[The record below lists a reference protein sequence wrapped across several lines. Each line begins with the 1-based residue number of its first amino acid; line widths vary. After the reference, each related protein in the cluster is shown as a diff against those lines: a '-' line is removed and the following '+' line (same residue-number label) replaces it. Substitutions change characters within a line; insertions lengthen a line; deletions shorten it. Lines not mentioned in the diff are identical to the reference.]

1 MSKGKLVFSVI
12 LLWLGRFSVLVV
24 GTDEESGGLMLISSI
39 HSNTQANSLLLS
51 CCRSFSQHVNS
62 NVSSSKLDFREL
74 CFGLVGL
81 QGALFW
87 FSRTSGS
94 FVLV

>member
-39 HSNTQANSLLLS
+39 HLTPKQTVFSFRVVAVLANTLTAMSLHQS
-51 CCRSFSQHVNS
+51 
-62 NVSSSKLDFREL
+62 
-74 CFGLVGL
+74 
-81 QGALFW
+81 W
-87 FSRTSGS
+87 TSGS